1 MIKMPALRS
10 AESLY
15 AEEGRVGVRDSVL
28 QPSCAMHNNINHI
41 NYAHATTGQHDIE
54 LEPVKV
60 LGVIVLWVAHQRV
73 IEP

>member
-1 MIKMPALRS
+1 MITMPALH
-10 AESLY
+10 
-15 AEEGRVGVRDSVL
+15 AEEERVAVRGSVL
-28 QPSCAMHNNINHI
+28 QPSCAMHDNTNHN

-60 LGVIVLWVAHQRV
+60 LGVIVLWVAHQRM